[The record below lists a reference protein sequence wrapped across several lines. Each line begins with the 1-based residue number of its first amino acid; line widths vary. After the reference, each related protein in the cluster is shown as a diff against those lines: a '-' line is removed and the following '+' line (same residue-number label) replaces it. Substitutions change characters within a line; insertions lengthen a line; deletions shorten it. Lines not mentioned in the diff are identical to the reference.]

1 MAKPKRLSRKQL
13 ALIED
18 LFASKL
24 DEQKI
29 LDEHKVARQLYR
41 RWLADE
47 QFTEEL
53 NQRVGGAY
61 RQSTFLLASNA
72 RTVAERLVGL
82 TEHENAETARKACLD
97 IITMDPSTG
106 LPGTSATAEDSAE
119 EPSPISP
126 QTASRLLAVLAE
138 GNRQNS

>member
-1 MAKPKRLSRKQL
+1 MAKTKRLSRKQL

-41 RWLADE
+41 KWLADE

-61 RQSTFLLASNA
+61 RQSKLLLASNA
-72 RTVAERLVGL
+72 PVAAKELVGL
-82 TEHENAETARKACLD
+82 TKSKNPETARKACLD
-97 IITMDPSTG
+97 IIAMNPSTG
-106 LPGTSATAEDSAE
+106 QLGTPATAEDKAE

-126 QTASRLLAVLAE
+126 QVASRVLAVLAE
-138 GNRQNS
+138 ENNKDS